1 MYFTQIDK
9 SVQGHQEWTTKF
21 LSNFVS
27 YWYAYLKTSKTE
39 VTLKLRS
46 AYDFIVIVSTNI

>member
-27 YWYAYLKTSKTE
+27 YWYAYLKTSKTAN
-39 VTLKLRS
+39 VLHCHTSS
-46 AYDFIVIVSTNI
+46 AHL

>member
-9 SVQGHQEWTTKF
+9 SVQGHQEWTTNF